1 VQFDDC
7 PLKNFLVNESE
18 PGGRLA
24 RVRFAPK
31 ADKSPHRSEMT
42 RWAKRRHQATENPAI
57 LAGALEVEELFG
69 QRQVAG
75 LGDQLAKRLPRP
87 GGRTPGRGVS
97 FSGPDQKL
105 PSSIRKFRVPF
116 GNP

>member
-69 QRQVAG
+69 QRQVAR
-75 LGDQLAKRLPRP
+75 LGDQLARRLPAP
-87 GGRTPGRGVS
+87 VAAHTGAFHLVGRIR
-97 FSGPDQKL
+97 
-105 PSSIRKFRVPF
+105 SSVLDPQV
-116 GNP
+116 